1 MLPLAFFA
9 VYGIGIAAVQS
20 LMWAL
25 PADTVEYGEWKSGV
39 RTEGTNYAALSFT
52 RKVGQG
58 IGGALAAYG
67 IGLGGYVAHS
77 PTQSPAA
84 LDAIRHITG
93 WGPALFIGVGAA
105 IMLAYPLTEERFRA
119 IVVEV
124 ATSRLEPVVVE
135 IAASEEV

>member
-1 MLPLAFFA
+1 
-9 VYGIGIAAVQS
+9 
-20 LMWAL
+20 
-25 PADTVEYGEWKSGV
+25 
-39 RTEGTNYAALSFT
+39 
-52 RKVGQG
+52 
-58 IGGALAAYG
+58 LAAYG